1 MSDGL
6 LSIKERKKSDEFIAM
21 QRKQQ
26 KSEKFNPY
34 RYSSPNFVNSS
45 VSVWKKKYIRYL
57 LINIHLSEWSCY
69 QSFNKTTFK
78 AIW

>member
-6 LSIKERKKSDEFIAM
+6 LSIKERKKSDEFVAM

-45 VSVWKKKYIRYL
+45 VSV
-57 LINIHLSEWSCY
+57 
-69 QSFNKTTFK
+69 
-78 AIW
+78 